1 MHIVVKDLE
10 EQRKEIRIQAEW
22 EDIQADYEDLL
33 NTYLQGHIPGF
44 RPGKAPREIVERR
57 FQWEV
62 LDEVSERCTQRLLR
76 HALEQNGLA
85 VTGPV
90 SITELEIEK
99 NNPFRFTAI
108 FTVVPDFD
116 LPVYG
121 EFRFS
126 VSTHEQRRD
135 EVCRWLLDSTDIVVP
150 DALVEHELSVD
161 GQKDVEKENDAWKAA
176 QERVKLLLI
185 LDKIA
190 LQDGIEIDE
199 RDMQERIER
208 TAEQYGKTVSSLRQ
222 QLLRDGGM
230 SRMRSFLRA
239 ERTLDYLLETC
250 A

>member
-1 MHIVVKDLE
+1 M
-10 EQRKEIRIQAEW
+10 
-22 EDIQADYEDLL
+22 
-33 NTYLQGHIPGF
+33 
-44 RPGKAPREIVERR
+44 
-57 FQWEV
+57 
-62 LDEVSERCTQRLLR
+62 
-76 HALEQNGLA
+76 
-85 VTGPV
+85 
-90 SITELEIEK
+90 
-99 NNPFRFTAI
+99 
-108 FTVVPDFD
+108 VPDFD

-126 VSTHEQRRD
+126 VSIDEQRRD
-135 EVCRWLLDSTDIVVP
+135 EVCRWLLDSTDIAVP
-150 DALVEHELSVD
+150 DVLVEHELSFD
-161 GQKDVEKENDAWKAA
+161 GQKDVKMGDDAWKAA

-239 ERTLDYLLETC
+239 ERTLDYLLEIC
-250 A
+250 V